1 MPVSR
6 TGGIWAKP
14 LEGCCKVTMDWFLV
28 SRRPNAAR
36 SIIQRYSE
44 CLLIIGNKL
53 PGRWSSKN
61 TVAVCWGQLH
71 CDWVVQ
77 KIEIHIVTIHTY
89 ALSLSLRKFTQNKTH
104 RLMRLRYSNS
114 DKARSS
120 GHRLLRLHDII
131 SSVWALVTI
140 GGCSNLP
147 RLWEKNSNSCAFMS
161 DFMSFHVQLSSSQVS
176 WVSSKGL
183 NRNGFKKMC
192 SNESQVEHVSQV
204 GYVLHVSPVNYVTL
218 PVCV

>member
-71 CDWVVQ
+71 CDSVVQ

-89 ALSLSLRKFTQNKTH
+89 ALSLSENSHKPFFILLWQTKHIASCDFGW
-104 RLMRLRYSNS
+104 LRYSNS

-131 SSVWALVTI
+131 SSVGALVTI
-140 GGCSNLP
+140 GGSSNLP
-147 RLWEKNSNSCAFMS
+147 RLWEKDSNSCAFMS
-161 DFMSFHVQLSSSQVS
+161 DFMSNWVVPKWVGFHQKVWTGMVS
-176 WVSSKGL
+176 KRCAAMNL
-183 NRNGFKKMC
+183 N
-192 SNESQVEHVSQV
+192 
-204 GYVLHVSPVNYVTL
+204 
-218 PVCV
+218 

>member
-14 LEGCCKVTMDWFLV
+14 LEGCCKVMMDWFLV

-71 CDWVVQ
+71 CDSVVQ

-89 ALSLSLRKFTQNKTH
+89 ALSLSQKIHTSPSLFFFDRQNTSPHATSDDFGIVTQTKLVPVDTACSGF
-104 RLMRLRYSNS
+104 MTSSARYGPWW
-114 DKARSS
+114 RS
-120 GHRLLRLHDII
+120 GALPTFHDFGKRTRTA
-131 SSVWALVTI
+131 V
-140 GGCSNLP
+140 P
-147 RLWEKNSNSCAFMS
+147 
-161 DFMSFHVQLSSSQVS
+161 S
-176 WVSSKGL
+176 WVTS
-183 NRNGFKKMC
+183 C
-192 SNESQVEHVSQV
+192 PIE
-204 GYVLHVSPVNYVTL
+204 
-218 PVCV
+218 

>member
-89 ALSLSLRKFTQNKTH
+89 ALSLSENSHKTKHIASCDFGIVTQTKLVPVDTACSGFMTSSARYGPWWRSGAVPTFHDFGKKT
-104 RLMRLRYSNS
+104 RTAVPS
-114 DKARSS
+114 
-120 GHRLLRLHDII
+120 
-131 SSVWALVTI
+131 WVT
-140 GGCSNLP
+140 
-147 RLWEKNSNSCAFMS
+147 SCHFMS
-161 DFMSFHVQLSSSQVS
+161 NWVVPKWVGFHQKVWTGMVS
-176 WVSSKGL
+176 KRCAAMNL
-183 NRNGFKKMC
+183 K
-192 SNESQVEHVSQV
+192 
-204 GYVLHVSPVNYVTL
+204 
-218 PVCV
+218 

>member
-1 MPVSR
+1 MLRSTPLR
-6 TGGIWAKP
+6 FRCAK
-14 LEGCCKVTMDWFLV
+14 DRD
-28 SRRPNAAR
+28 S
-36 SIIQRYSE
+36 YSHYPYI
-44 CLLIIGNKL
+44 C
-53 PGRWSSKN
+53 S
-61 TVAVCWGQLH
+61 
-71 CDWVVQ
+71 
-77 KIEIHIVTIHTY
+77 
-89 ALSLSLRKFTQNKTH
+89 LSLSENSHKPFFILLWQTKHIASCDFGW
-104 RLMRLRYSNS
+104 LRYSNS

-131 SSVWALVTI
+131 SSV
-140 GGCSNLP
+140 GGLGDDRGLFQPSTTLGKGLEQLCLHEW
-147 RLWEKNSNSCAFMS
+147 L
-161 DFMSFHVQLSSSQVS
+161 HVQLSSSQVS